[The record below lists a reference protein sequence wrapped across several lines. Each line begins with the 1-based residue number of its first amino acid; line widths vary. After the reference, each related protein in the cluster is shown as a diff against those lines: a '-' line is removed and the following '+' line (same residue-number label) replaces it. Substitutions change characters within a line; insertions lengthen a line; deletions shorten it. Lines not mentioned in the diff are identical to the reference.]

1 MDRVPD
7 VIDIAGFTRIT
18 ASSMQEVIR
27 LSRLE
32 LGDWVL
38 KKEFNENDDPFLHMY
53 LELPPDAQASEVVT
67 RTVLTEHLSLYFKY
81 FDSDYGDLKK
91 LLNMEPLQITILKY
105 GTIAAYEQKMGEHLP
120 RINPG
125 MLDIVGLLRQQADGR
140 TEGGRCCERHSLS
153 LYQHHGLQLLF
164 ADVRHVP
171 GHEKDP
177 GDLGVSGG
185 AAGRHPV
192 VRRRHPHAAADV
204 AGHEFLV

>member
-1 MDRVPD
+1 
-7 VIDIAGFTRIT
+7 
-18 ASSMQEVIR
+18 MQEVIR

-38 KKEFNENDDPFLHMY
+38 KKEFNQKEDPFLHMY
-53 LELPPDAQASEVVT
+53 LEIPPDAQSTEVVAKS
-67 RTVLTEHLSLYFKY
+67 VLTEHLSLYFKY

-140 TEGGRCCERHSLS
+140 TEGR
-153 LYQHHGLQLLF
+153 
-164 ADVRHVP
+164 
-171 GHEKDP
+171 
-177 GDLGVSGG
+177 
-185 AAGRHPV
+185 PV
-192 VRRRHPHAAADV
+192 
-204 AGHEFLV
+204 L